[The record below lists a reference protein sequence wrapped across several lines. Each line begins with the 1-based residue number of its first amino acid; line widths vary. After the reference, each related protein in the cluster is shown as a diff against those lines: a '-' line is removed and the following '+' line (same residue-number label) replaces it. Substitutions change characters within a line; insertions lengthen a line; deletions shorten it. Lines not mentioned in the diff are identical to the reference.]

1 MSHLRFS
8 FLCGLRGYHKYRSVW
23 TPSLHEVLPARHEAS
38 NPHDQYA
45 IACMKILPG
54 GLFESVVG
62 HLPKEVSRFTRFI
75 ILHGARVSAKIVA
88 VNHRRSPL
96 VQGGLE
102 IPVEVTVEMDFSE
115 DNKISIL
122 KYEALV
128 NERYKEPIDGKF
140 EDATQSILEDLKLA
154 SDEEDS
160 GSELE
165 LEI

>member
-1 MSHLRFS
+1 M
-8 FLCGLRGYHKYRSVW
+8 
-23 TPSLHEVLPARHEAS
+23 
-38 NPHDQYA
+38 
-45 IACMKILPG
+45 
-54 GLFESVVG
+54 
-62 HLPKEVSRFTRFI
+62 
-75 ILHGARVSAKIVA
+75 SAKIVA

-140 EDATQSILEDLKLA
+140 EDATQSILEGLKLA